1 MAHCEAA
8 SKPIL
13 QCLRQAY
20 RGRLAAS
27 QLRLDRSFSSTAAI
41 STSAGTEAAAP
52 KESFYKAIDPELVSS
67 PRLERRLIRAGK
79 FPVGSRRRRAALQG
93 SPNYPFE
100 QLPFQCFQ
108 EARKVL
114 QEDREEKLQQIE
126 KERARLAR
134 LREADPATVGG
145 EAQQQTRIKSMEK
158 HLEKLKILADI
169 NDPLVKKRFE
179 DGMGD
184 MSKPIYRHLANQKW
198 REYRRLILIQRL
210 TQMKVI
216 PDVLPHIDP
225 IVDVQLFFGKKP
237 IQPGVFVDSRV
248 SMVPPSLNI
257 QSFDKGE
264 KLVTIAVVDPDIPNL
279 ESDSFDNK
287 AIFLAVNVPISPTS
301 ASVSLGSLSESQ
313 VILPWTAPYS
323 LKGSPYHRI
332 SVFVME
338 QKDQKPLDR
347 NVVAEKANR
356 DSRLRSLETRH
367 QLKPI
372 GANLFRTQWDDNMAS
387 VMEELGIKGA
397 DLELKRK
404 RVEPLPYKRRNPA
417 SFR

>member
-41 STSAGTEAAAP
+41 STSAETEAAAP

-145 EAQQQTRIKSMEK
+145 
-158 HLEKLKILADI
+158 
-169 NDPLVKKRFE
+169 
-179 DGMGD
+179 
-184 MSKPIYRHLANQKW
+184 
-198 REYRRLILIQRL
+198 
-210 TQMKVI
+210 
-216 PDVLPHIDP
+216 
-225 IVDVQLFFGKKP
+225 
-237 IQPGVFVDSRV
+237 
-248 SMVPPSLNI
+248 
-257 QSFDKGE
+257 
-264 KLVTIAVVDPDIPNL
+264 
-279 ESDSFDNK
+279 
-287 AIFLAVNVPISPTS
+287 
-301 ASVSLGSLSESQ
+301 
-313 VILPWTAPYS
+313 
-323 LKGSPYHRI
+323 
-332 SVFVME
+332 
-338 QKDQKPLDR
+338 
-347 NVVAEKANR
+347 
-356 DSRLRSLETRH
+356 
-367 QLKPI
+367 
-372 GANLFRTQWDDNMAS
+372 
-387 VMEELGIKGA
+387 
-397 DLELKRK
+397 
-404 RVEPLPYKRRNPA
+404 
-417 SFR
+417 